1 MTIIIFIVGL
11 LVSAAVCF
19 ALFGYTVHEMGNSY
33 KTRSTPP
40 ELTKQ
45 PVEGL

>member
-19 ALFGYTVHEMGNSY
+19 ALFGYTIHEMSINY
-33 KTRSTPP
+33 KTDNTDR
-40 ELTKQ
+40 E
-45 PVEGL
+45 

>member
-19 ALFGYTVHEMGNSY
+19 ALFGYTIHEMGNSY
-33 KTRSTPP
+33 ETGVNTRNK
-40 ELTKQ
+40 LIQ
-45 PVEGL
+45 